1 MLHLCNPVAI
11 GNSMEGI
18 DPKAFEFALSQIE
31 DGFIFED
38 FSKDYLGKVLGY
50 SFLPVGG
57 IKDRG
62 IDGLEHFYCRENL
75 ERNVYQ
81 ASIEKN
87 CVSKLEK
94 SIEKLV
100 DNKIKFNQ
108 VYFVTNQIF
117 PNKDKVIDE
126 LFEKYKKPIHIYDLK
141 WMSSQVNTSPATV
154 NSYHTFVTSYLHEFQ
169 KPGKSFVIGD
179 LVGDPRLF
187 VFLSQQWEAHRHE
200 LKLDEILSDTL
211 ILFSL
216 EGTDPDKNIFKTKDK
231 ILQDISNYIKF
242 DPKQLHPVVE
252 RRLSTLC
259 QKPRK
264 IRYHSKE
271 NGYCLPYETR
281 LEIQSRNFEDA
292 ALYAQFKTDIETK
305 LKSYLKKSN
314 IVVRDCAS
322 LIEKTLHKIFHQQG
336 LEFADF
342 VLHGENQNSF
352 EKNLPD
358 IISLV
363 VDESSIVSINKEEVK
378 PALLIAIRDM
388 IYNGTLEQKMFLKRL
403 SNTYMM
409 LFLLQCDPKLALY
422 FNTMA
427 SQLNVYVCTSIL
439 VPALSEYFLEPR
451 NRRHSNLLKGSR
463 DAGVTLIVNETILNE
478 LVSHFRMITNIYEK
492 NYRNCE
498 NLFLGDEFQTLFIEE
513 IMIRAYFYAKRRNQ
527 VKNFNQ
533 FIDSFVNPDLE
544 NAQDNLIE
552 WLKEEFGIIYK
563 SDKSLNLSIDQNELN
578 LLSTNLKA
586 QKKSEQKA
594 KSDSKI
600 ILTIYSL
607 REKNNETNSS
617 SIFGYKTWW
626 LSKDTLT
633 QKEVIRT
640 FKDKYKISCYIRPD
654 FLYNYISLAPSKIE
668 VDSAYR
674 ELFPSFVG
682 VNISF
687 FLPKDVVRA
696 VHQKISKHKVK
707 NKARLKAS
715 LRDLAHKL
723 QVDPNLQ
730 TRQNVELYL
739 DERLKEVKKN
749 GKETMKQTN

>member
-1 MLHLCNPVAI
+1 MQYCVVNGENMDGV
-11 GNSMEGI
+11 
-18 DPKAFEFALSQIE
+18 DPKAFEFALSQVD

-38 FSKDYLGKVLGY
+38 FSKDYLGKILGY
-50 SFLPVGG
+50 NFIPVGG
-57 IKDRG
+57 VKDRG
-62 IDGLEHFYCRENL
+62 IDGLEHIYSRGDL

-87 CVSKLEK
+87 CVGKLEK

-100 DNKIKFNQ
+100 DNKINFNQ
-108 VYFVTNQIF
+108 LYFVTNQIF
-117 PNKDKVIDE
+117 PNKDKVIDD
-126 LFEKYKKPIHIYDLK
+126 LFEKHKKPIHIYDLK
-141 WMSSQVNTSPATV
+141 WMSSQVNTSSSTV
-154 NSYHTFVTSYLHEFQ
+154 NSYHTFVSSYLHEFQ

-187 VFLSQQWEAHRHE
+187 VFLSQQWEANRRE
-200 LKLDEILSDTL
+200 LELDEILSDTL
-211 ILFSL
+211 ILFCL
-216 EGTDPDKNIFKTKDK
+216 EDTDPDKQIFKSKQS
-231 ILQDISNYIKF
+231 ILGDISKYIKF
-242 DPKQLHPVVE
+242 DPKQLHPVIE
-252 RRLSTLC
+252 RRLSKLS

-264 IRYHSKE
+264 VRYHSKE
-271 NGYCLPYETR
+271 NAYCLPYETR
-281 LEIQSRNFEDA
+281 LEIQDRNFKDS
-292 ALYAQFKTDIETK
+292 ALYNEFKSDIESK
-305 LKSYLKKSN
+305 LKSYLKKSKV
-314 IVVRDCAS
+314 IVKDCTF

-342 VLHGENQNSF
+342 VLHGENQNAF

-358 IISLV
+358 IINSV

-378 PALLIAIRDM
+378 PALLITIRDM

-427 SQLNVYVCTSIL
+427 SKLNVYVCTSIL
-439 VPALSEYFLEPR
+439 VPALSEYFLEPM

-463 DAGVTLIVNETILNE
+463 DAGVTLIVNDTIINE
-478 LVSHFRMITNIYEK
+478 LVSHFRMIIK
-492 NYRNCE
+492 NYENYYKDCE
-498 NLFLGDEFQTLFIEE
+498 NLFLGDELQTLFIEE

-533 FIDSFVNPDLE
+533 FVDSFVNPDLD

-552 WLKEEFGIIYK
+552 WLKEEFGIVYK
-563 SDKSLNLSIDQNELN
+563 SDKSLNLNIDESELK
-578 LLSTNLKA
+578 LLSENLKT
-586 QKKSEQKA
+586 QKKSETKA

-600 ILTIYSL
+600 ILMIYTL
-607 REKNNETNSS
+607 REKNNETSSS

-633 QKEVIRT
+633 QKEVVKT
-640 FKDKYKISCYIRPD
+640 FKDKYKTSCYIRPD

-668 VDSAYR
+668 VDSAYK

-687 FLPKDVVRA
+687 FLPKEIVKT
-696 VHQKISKHKVK
+696 VHQKISEHKIK
-707 NKARLKAS
+707 NTSRLKAS

-723 QVDPNLQ
+723 QVDPKLQ
-730 TRQNVELYL
+730 TRQNVEHYL
-739 DERLKEVKKN
+739 DERLKNAKN
-749 GKETMKQTN
+749 NGNIH